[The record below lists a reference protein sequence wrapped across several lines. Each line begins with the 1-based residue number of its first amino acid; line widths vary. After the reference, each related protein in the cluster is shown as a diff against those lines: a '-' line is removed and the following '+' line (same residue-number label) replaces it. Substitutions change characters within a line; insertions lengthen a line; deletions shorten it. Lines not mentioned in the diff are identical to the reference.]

1 MLYLTDSS
9 LLDQL
14 NNISRAYGQPNTTLC
29 DAVNWARDIVDGM
42 VERVSL

>member
-14 NNISRAYGQPNTTLC
+14 NSFPQANSQPNTTLC
-29 DAVNWARDIVDGM
+29 NAVNWARHIIDGV
-42 VERVSL
+42 VE